1 MLTIFIFIFSSTFY
15 SKVLPF
21 IELVFLKTGSNF
33 LLFYFYCSIV
43 FIIILY
49 KKWGLEFLIKLFLKG
64 RAHNCTSSKNC
75 HCGSC
80 QCSVDPVLS
89 SHDALYFE
97 TYLSSQAFFTFV
109 TTLASMEVCFTLFLY
124 PFPSTVQNYIQLS
137 PCTTNPWKNELPGI
151 TNYTILQNKRMRRCG
166 CPSPTNNFR

>member
-1 MLTIFIFIFSSTFY
+1 MLTIFIFISSSTFY

-21 IELVFLKTGSNF
+21 IELVFWKQVQFSIVLF
-33 LLFYFYCSIV
+33 LLFYC

-75 HCGSC
+75 HCRSC

-89 SHDALYFE
+89 SHDAPYFE
-97 TYLSSQAFFTFV
+97 TYLSSQAFFTFA
-109 TTLASMEVCFTLFLY
+109 TTLAQWKSALPFSFTLS
-124 PFPSTVQNYIQLS
+124 PFPFNSAKLHTVESLY
-137 PCTTNPWKNELPGI
+137 
-151 TNYTILQNKRMRRCG
+151 NKPLKKRTSRY
-166 CPSPTNNFR
+166 NKLHNFAE